1 VDEFEWTGRF
11 DRRASGR
18 RARPILRCRRCGAD
32 VVHAAGTLTHHLKVC
47 RGAQR
52 LTNPFFAEDAAYLE
66 AAERARD
73 TRRCPM
79 CGGLNPGDATHSRCW
94 SGR

>member
-1 VDEFEWTGRF
+1 MT
-11 DRRASGR
+11 RRRWHKRPGYASRGSR
-18 RARPILRCRRCGAD
+18 ILDPRA
-32 VVHAAGTLTHHLKVC
+32 
-47 RGAQR
+47 
-52 LTNPFFAEDAAYLE
+52 AEETAHEE
-66 AAERARD
+66 ATERARD

>member
-1 VDEFEWTGRF
+1 MTRRRWHKRPGYASRGSREPNLRF
-11 DRRASGR
+11 WCPVCNAFHASGAHTR
-18 RARPILRCRRCGAD
+18 ILDPRA
-32 VVHAAGTLTHHLKVC
+32 
-47 RGAQR
+47 
-52 LTNPFFAEDAAYLE
+52 AEETAHEE
-66 AAERARD
+66 ATERARD